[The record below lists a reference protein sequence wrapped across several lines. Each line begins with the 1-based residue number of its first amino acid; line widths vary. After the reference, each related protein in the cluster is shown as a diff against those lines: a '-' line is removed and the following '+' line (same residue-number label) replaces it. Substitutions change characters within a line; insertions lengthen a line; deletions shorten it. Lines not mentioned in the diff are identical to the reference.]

1 MKTAIKI
8 AIAAVIVF
16 ACFNV
21 ARELMNEYQFEDKVH
36 DALLFDARM
45 TDAEIVKM
53 VLETAAEYNIPI
65 TANDIEIKNVG
76 QDIRVEMTYT
86 TDVTIIPGVVSY
98 PWTFTPSA
106 STRILVGK
114 RR

>member
-1 MKTAIKI
+1 MKTFIKI
-8 AIAAVIVF
+8 FIAALVIF

-21 ARELMNEYQFEDKVH
+21 ASALMQEYRFEDKVH

-45 TDAEIVKM
+45 TDAEITKM
-53 VLETAAEYNIPI
+53 VMETAAEYDIPI
-65 TANDIEIKNVG
+65 TPNDIDIHYVGQEIKV
-76 QDIRVEMTYT
+76 DMTYT
-86 TDVTIIPGVVSY
+86 TDVQIIPRVISY

>member
-1 MKTAIKI
+1 MKTIIKI
-8 AIAAVIVF
+8 AISAVIIF
-16 ACFNV
+16 GCFNV
-21 ARELMNEYQFEDKVH
+21 AMALMQEYRFEDKVH

-53 VLETAAEYNIPI
+53 VMEIAAEYDIPI
-65 TANDIEIKNVG
+65 QPSDIDIANVG
-76 QDIRVEMTYT
+76 QDIRVNMSYT
-86 TDVTIIPGVVSY
+86 TDVKIIPGVISY
-98 PWTFTPSA
+98 PWTFSPSA

>member
-8 AIAAVIVF
+8 AIAAVIIF

-53 VLETAAEYNIPI
+53 VLETAAEYDVPI
-65 TANDIEIKNVG
+65 TANDIDVNPVG
-76 QDIRVEMTYT
+76 QDIKVSMTYT
-86 TDVTIIPGVVSY
+86 KDVVIIPGVISY

>member
-1 MKTAIKI
+1 MKTVIKI
-8 AIAAVIVF
+8 AISAVIIL

-21 ARELMNEYQFEDKVH
+21 GSALMDEYRFEDRVH

-45 TDAEIVKM
+45 TDAEITKM
-53 VLETAAEYNIPI
+53 VLESAAEFEIPI
-65 TANDIEIKNVG
+65 TANDIDIKMVG
-76 QDIRVEMTYT
+76 QDIRVDMSYT
-86 TDVTIIPGVVSY
+86 TDVPIIPGVFSY